1 MKYVAALILGLAVG
15 AAVLV
20 VALIYNPFL
29 SKQNLSPVTVTGAQT
44 ITLSYSAVAE
54 NNIVFTNDGESETNP
69 YPDRVLQLW
78 ERPIRQSSARVVL
91 LLDGRKQPAGVGVK
105 ISSLSERTNLLG
117 GEALVDSIWYIYLPG
132 KGAFFIEQ
140 SENYWN
146 YLREI
151 VIPAHRSSA
160 DFWKGN
166 WHSDITYGP
175 GALRTAKVTGGSGA
189 YQGYVMDG
197 VESLST
203 YIYSAN
209 DGPVS
214 AEGRLIIE
222 LPSLDN
228 EVL

>member
-1 MKYVAALILGLAVG
+1 MKYVAALILGLVVG
-15 AAVLV
+15 AAVFV
-20 VALIYNPFL
+20 AALIYNPFL
-29 SKQNLSPVTVTGAQT
+29 SAQNLSPVTVTDSQT

-54 NNIVFTNDGESETNP
+54 NNIVFTNDGESETKP

-78 ERPIRQSSARVVL
+78 EKPIRQSSAMVTL
-91 LLDGRKQPAGVGVK
+91 LRDGRNQPAGLGVK

-132 KGAFFIEQ
+132 KGVFFIEQ

-146 YLREI
+146 YLRHI

-160 DFWKGN
+160 NFWKGN
-166 WHSDITYGP
+166 WHANITYGP

-189 YQGYVMDG
+189 YQGHVMHG

-203 YIYSAN
+203 YIYSVS
-209 DGPVS
+209 DGLVS

-222 LPSLDN
+222 LPSTDDEIL
-228 EVL
+228 